1 MSLNQYTQLL
11 YYIKQ
16 LADADE
22 YINTVTNSPD
32 DSIDLDKGNVFPLL
46 NVDIVSGSFT
56 NGQTVKF
63 NVEIVCLD
71 IRDINK
77 EIRTDKFW
85 GQDNEVDNYNDT
97 LAALNRLWTS
107 MYRDFEDNNITANE
121 NPQLEIITY
130 SNVNL
135 LDGWKLT
142 FEVEMPNT
150 TLNLCT

>member
-1 MSLNQYTQLL
+1 MNHYTQLL

-32 DSIDLDKGNVFPLL
+32 DSIDLDKGNIFPLL

-97 LAALNRLWTS
+97 LAALNKLWTS
-107 MYRDFEDNNITANE
+107 MYRDFEDNDITASE

>member
-1 MSLNQYTQLL
+1 MNHYTQLL
-11 YYIKQ
+11 YYIKK

-32 DSIDLDKGNVFPLL
+32 DSIDLDKGNIFPLL

-97 LAALNRLWTS
+97 LAALNKLWTS
-107 MYRDFEDNNITANE
+107 MYRDFEDNNITASE

>member
-1 MSLNQYTQLL
+1 MMNHYTELL

-32 DSIDLDKGNVFPLL
+32 DSIDLDKGNIFPLL
-46 NVDIVSGSFT
+46 NVDVVSGSFT

-77 EIRTDKFW
+77 ELRTDKFW

-107 MYRDFEDNNITANE
+107 MHRDFENNNITASE

>member
-1 MSLNQYTQLL
+1 MNHYTQLL

-16 LADADE
+16 LAESDE

-32 DSIDLDKGNVFPLL
+32 DSIDLDKGNIFPLL
-46 NVDIVSGSFT
+46 NVDVVSGSFT

-77 EIRTDKFW
+77 ELRTDKFW

-107 MYRDFEDNNITANE
+107 MYRDFEDNNITASE